1 MSADLNQLLS
11 RFAATGLESSFH
23 ERHINPQI
31 MSGLNGHNWRLKD
44 YEARGG
50 YQGKI
55 AVTMKDLGETIAIT
69 IEDNGI
75 GLPADRERGRAEC
88 RHRDLPDPGL
98 RDALGRSDPGRG
110 GGAGVQ

>member
-31 MSGLNGHNWRLKD
+31 MSDLNGHNWNLKD

-50 YQGKI
+50 YQ
-55 AVTMKDLGETIAIT
+55 A
-69 IEDNGI
+69 
-75 GLPADRERGRAEC
+75 
-88 RHRDLPDPGL
+88 L
-98 RDALGRSDPGRG
+98 RKLTYLFILALDSQLLLHG
-110 GGAGVQ
+110 